1 MMEFLTVIFMI
12 TCVFVA
18 INAGFMLF
26 EYADELYHRIVCRK
40 DNKKNKKNVQFLEKN
55 RIVLLVVVILLIMN
69 H

>member
-40 DNKKNKKNVQFLEKN
+40 DNKKNKKNKW
-55 RIVLLVVVILLIMN
+55 IL
-69 H
+69 